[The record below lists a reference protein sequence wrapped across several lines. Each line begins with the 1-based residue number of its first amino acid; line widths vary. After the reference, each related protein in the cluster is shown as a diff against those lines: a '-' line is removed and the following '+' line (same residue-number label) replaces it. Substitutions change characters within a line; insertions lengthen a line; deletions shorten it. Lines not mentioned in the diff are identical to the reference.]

1 MQAFGYMVEEEVAVA
16 AVTNYEVTLFMQR
29 PADVT
34 DKAIYISEPV
44 WYDQARPSA
53 RASWLFFMQEA
64 QRRYPG
70 TISSWYS
77 QRSGQC

>member
-1 MQAFGYMVEEEVAVA
+1 MAVA
-16 AVTNYEVTLFMQR
+16 AVTNYEVTLFIQR

-44 WYDQARPSA
+44 WFDQSQPSA
-53 RASWLFFMQEA
+53 RACWLYFMHEA

-70 TISSWYS
+70 TSWS
-77 QRSGQC
+77 